1 MSIAE
6 LTRRRFLS
14 SLAAASV
21 SLPIL
26 GSRLAARAQ
35 SAASPNRP
43 LVVTSKTNRF
53 VREDITT
60 TAWSIMREGGSAMDA
75 AEKATNI
82 SERDPRD
89 STVGYGGDP
98 NEDGFHQLDAAV
110 MNGADNNNIGA
121 VAALEN
127 IKTPCSVA
135 RLVMD
140 RTDHWL
146 LVGRGALRFA
156 KMHGFKEEDL
166 LTDEARQHWV
176 DWKET
181 LSNRDYYFPPRDPD
195 KPEGGGTINVLA
207 LDADGNIA
215 GVTST
220 IGHHFKIVGRVG
232 DSPIIGAG
240 LYVDN
245 EVGAAGATGHGEEC
259 VKTAGSFLVVEKM
272 REGLSPQEACAYVCQ
287 RVVDRHKGKP
297 MFGLKMVALDK
308 QGRYGCCAIRGQLVD
323 GSTEAEGRFEGLGFA
338 VHDVNGHRLET
349 GQALLPPMTQA
360 ELDAIPWR

>member
-1 MSIAE
+1 MAAPPHPLTPGGRISIAE
-6 LTRRRFLS
+6 VTRRRFLS
-14 SLAAASV
+14 GLAGLGASV
-21 SLPIL
+21 PIV
-26 GSRLAARAQ
+26 GPRLAARAQ
-35 SAASPNRP
+35 SSSPPNRP

-60 TAWSIMREGGSAMDA
+60 TAWTMMSDGGPAIDA

-89 STVGYGGDP
+89 ATVGYGGDP
-98 NEDGFHQLDAAV
+98 NEDGFLQLDAAV

-127 IKTPCSVA
+127 IKTPCSIA

-140 RTDHWL
+140 RTDHRL

-156 KMHGFKEEDL
+156 LMHGFKEEDL

-176 DWKET
+176 EWKES
-181 LSNRDYYFPPRDPD
+181 LSNRDYYFPPKNPD
-195 KPEGGGTINVLA
+195 KPEGGGTINVLT
-207 LDADGNIA
+207 LDADGNLA

-220 IGHHFKIVGRVG
+220 VGHHFKIVGRVG

-245 EVGAAGATGHGEEC
+245 EIGAGGATGHAPSASETPAAFSSSKRC
-259 VKTAGSFLVVEKM
+259 
-272 REGLSPQEACAYVCQ
+272 
-287 RVVDRHKGKP
+287 
-297 MFGLKMVALDK
+297 
-308 QGRYGCCAIRGQLVD
+308 
-323 GSTEAEGRFEGLGFA
+323 
-338 VHDVNGHRLET
+338 ET
-349 GQALLPPMTQA
+349 GCLPKTRANASSTAMAANQCSA
-360 ELDAIPWR
+360 